1 MRGLVIPRNLQ
12 PHPRARLV
20 RSAPSVAHAQP
31 DRTDRGSRRFL
42 PPSLPPSGKQSGGCG
57 FKMSTCTFA
66 TSCVLLGNARTTD
79 APQKAVKSRLSFLGR
94 GAVQVPSLRSSSFKK
109 LDVSAAATYKVKL
122 VTPEGDEHEFEAPDD
137 TYILDSA
144 ETAGVELPYSCR
156 AGACSTCAGKIEAGA
171 VDQSDGSFLDDAQQE
186 GLRADVRR
194 LPQVGLR
201 HPHPQGGGPVL

>member
-1 MRGLVIPRNLQ
+1 
-12 PHPRARLV
+12 
-20 RSAPSVAHAQP
+20 
-31 DRTDRGSRRFL
+31 
-42 PPSLPPSGKQSGGCG
+42 
-57 FKMSTCTFA
+57 MSTCTFA

-94 GAVQVPSLRSSSFKK
+94 GAPQLRSLRSSFPSKK

-137 TYILDSA
+137 AYILDSA

-186 GLRADVRR
+186 EGY
-194 LPQVGLR
+194 
-201 HPHPQGGGPVL
+201 VLTCVAYPKSDCVIHTHKEGDLY